1 MKQKILDALK
11 TKFEGVD
18 AKILDRIATKMAKT
32 VKTEDEVEP
41 AVEKVTFQEIL
52 TSYGDARATEA
63 TQTAVSNYEKKHG
76 LKDGKKVNTDGD
88 DDADDDD
95 DDDSDEDAT
104 DDDDKGGK
112 GGKKNPKA
120 KSKAKDNDDMP
131 AWAKA
136 LIEGNKK
143 LTERLDAMDKG
154 KVTAS
159 RKEKLNKA
167 IENLTDKQKKPYG
180 RVSLDSMT
188 DEEFDSFLEEVTT
201 DAEEMAAENV
211 AHDGAFSAPLGGSH
225 HGSGST
231 KEASKDEVDAV
242 VDALMG

>member
-1 MKQKILDALK
+1 MKQKILEALK

-95 DDDSDEDAT
+95 ADDADDYS
-104 DDDDKGGK
+104 DDDDKGGR
-112 GGKKNPKA
+112 GGKKNSKA
-120 KSKAKDNDDMP
+120 KSKAKDDENVP

-136 LIEGNKK
+136 LIDGNKK
-143 LTERLDAMDKG
+143 LTERLDAIDKG

-167 IENLTDKQKKPYG
+167 IEKLTDKQKKPYG
-180 RVSLDSMT
+180 RVSLDGMT
-188 DEEFDSFLEEVTT
+188 DEEFEEFLEEVTT
-201 DAEEMAAENV
+201 DAEEMASENE
-211 AHDGAFSAPLGGSH
+211 ANENSFSAPLGGRH
-225 HGSGST
+225 EGSGGKKDAT
-231 KEASKDEVDAV
+231 KEELDAV
-242 VDALMG
+242 ADALMG